1 MRGDDREVVGDVVD
15 GVDTEGELGA
25 LTVVGAVFGGGL
37 VTRVGGV
44 RGVAAVTSAS
54 GAAVVV
60 GVGAFALLLNSEWV
74 QPVS

>member
-37 VTRVGGV
+37 VARVGGV